1 MAEQL
6 MRAQLKG
13 STASINS
20 TAGYKGVLVLNTDTN
35 HLHILTGE
43 AGSNIELANKTDI
56 PEEVDISG
64 KADITYVDQQLAT
77 KQPVG
82 DYATNTNL
90 ALKADKS
97 YVDEQLET
105 KQPTGDYA
113 TNAQLTS
120 GLATKQPVGDY
131 ATNTALTQK
140 LATKLDINGKASS
153 ASVADSANSVAW
165 TNVTGTEK
173 VRTTDTP
180 ITINDFG
187 SSVDLGMIGE

>member
-43 AGSNIELANKTDI
+43 AGTNIELANKTDI
-56 PEEVDISG
+56 PKQVDISG
-64 KADITYVDQQLAT
+64 KADKTYVDQQLAT

-90 ALKADKS
+90 S
-97 YVDEQLET
+97 E
-105 KQPTGDYA
+105 
-113 TNAQLTS
+113 
-120 GLATKQPVGDY
+120 GLATKLGKTEK
-131 ATNTALTQK
+131 AT
-140 LATKLDINGKASS
+140 S
-153 ASVADSANSVAW
+153 AIIADSANSVAW
-165 TNVTGTEK
+165 INVTGTEK

-180 ITINDFG
+180 IIINDFG
-187 SSVDLGMIGE
+187 SPVDLGMIGE